1 MQVNPRTGHIE
12 LSINSLD
19 NVKTLNDID
28 YEFVRLNPDF
38 EGNRGGNSMIFTLTS
53 EEEEDKVIKI
63 CRSIIGSHSD
73 FHRIR
78 LKRFEREISA
88 LQKSQTKN
96 FIVKYFF
103 DGILNVNQ
111 TSFRYYVMEKAE
123 MDLKDFI
130 INHKPDFQNRVMICR
145 QILNAFTELQTLDIY
160 HRDIKPDNFFYV
172 NDIMKVGDLGLIN
185 YRNDDEILDRE
196 NELIGPRG
204 WLSPE
209 ATNKFMTFN
218 KDIDFE
224 FDCRMD
230 FRSDIF
236 QLGKLFWFIFQY
248 NIPVGRVKR
257 NDFKIKDDQIYSIIA
272 WMLNHDKKRRPHLLD
287 IVNSFSP
294 IFLKYAA

>member
-172 NDIMKVGDLGLIN
+172 NDIMKVGDLGLID

>member
-1 MQVNPRTGHIE
+1 MQVNHRTGHIE

-172 NDIMKVGDLGLIN
+172 NDIMKVGDLGLID